1 MERVSEY
8 YGGDAAAPGQPA
20 IAWLGRQAYAPLWQQ
35 MRDRAV
41 AVASGDEPECIWVCE
56 HDAIY
61 TTGIRG
67 RDNRTVEELPAPL
80 LRTDRGGETTFHGP
94 GQLMLYPL
102 INLRHR
108 RLGVRRYVEMLE
120 ESCLRTLAQLG
131 VAAVRRCGLPGVWT
145 EAGKIAALGVRV
157 QNGVAYH
164 GMALNVGVDP
174 RWFACIQP
182 CGLRLPVDRLY
193 RHAIPLPDDAALAS
207 MWAQQLV
214 ALLP

>member
-1 MERVSEY
+1 M
-8 YGGDAAAPGQPA
+8 QPAIEDHASLSATKLA
-20 IAWLGRQAYAPLWQQ
+20 IAWLGRQPYAPTWER
-35 MRDRAV
+35 MRDL
-41 AVASGDEPECIWVCE
+41 ASDIAAGEASECIWCCE
-56 HDAIY
+56 HDAVY
-61 TTGIRG
+61 TTGMRG

-102 INLRHR
+102 IDLRR
-108 RLGVRRYVEMLE
+108 RRMGVRQYVGMLE

-157 QNGVAYH
+157 QRGVAYH
-164 GMALNVGVDP
+164 GMALNVRVDP
-174 RWFACIQP
+174 RWFACIEP

-193 RHAIPLPDDAALAS
+193 RHAIPLPNDATLAS